1 MLTTGLVLILIRLLF
16 IRSDK
21 HIQVSTLLNASNPK
35 TTLFTRI
42 RDKSKKGMA
51 LLFFALFFTAC
62 SENKQVNTI
71 PLKDYNVLTMEPRTV
86 TTYTDFPATIQG
98 ENIVEIRPMVDGYLE
113 AIYVKEGATVKK
125 GQLLFK
131 IKNSMFEQAVITAN
145 AAIKNAQ
152 ADVNT
157 AKMNVEKVRPLVEK
171 EIVSN
176 YELQSALFTLQSKE
190 AALSEAK
197 ATLANANTNLGYT
210 TLRSPQNG
218 VIGAIPYKIG
228 ALVNSTTSAPLT
240 VLADIT
246 HVYAYFSWNEKQ
258 LLTFFSD
265 KPGKT
270 IQEKLNL
277 LPPVTLV
284 LADGTEYSEKGKL
297 ETASG
302 LINTETG
309 TASFKAIFP
318 NPRGI
323 IHSGSS
329 ALVRLNQ
336 TKDDALL
343 VPQSASYEMQDK
355 RFVYLLA
362 SNNMVMSRSI
372 DSRPT
377 NDGQFLIVLNG
388 LKSGDKVLLGGT
400 NLKDSTFIIPKY
412 IKTDSIYSQLHNN

>member
-1 MLTTGLVLILIRLLF
+1 MLTTGLVLLLLRLFFIRTHKHLDTSTQQYNSTEKSTLFSRIRNGNKKGMISIVIILLF
-16 IRSDK
+16 I
-21 HIQVSTLLNASNPK
+21 
-35 TTLFTRI
+35 
-42 RDKSKKGMA
+42 
-51 LLFFALFFTAC
+51 AC
-62 SENKQVNTI
+62 TENKQVNIT
-71 PLKDYNVLTMEPRTV
+71 PLKDYKVLILEPRTI

-125 GQLLFK
+125 DQLLFR
-131 IKNSMFEQAVITAN
+131 IKNPIFEQAVITAN

-157 AKMNVEKVRPLVEK
+157 AKMNVEKVRPLVQK

-176 YELQSALFTLQSKE
+176 YELQAALFSLQSKE
-190 AALSEAK
+190 AALSEAT
-197 ATLANANTNLGYT
+197 AALANANTNLGYT

-228 ALVNSTTSAPLT
+228 ALVNSATSAPLT
-240 VLADIT
+240 ILADIT

-258 LLTFFSD
+258 LLTFLSD
-265 KPGKT
+265 KAGKT
-270 IQEKLNL
+270 IQEKLNQ

-284 LADGTEYSEKGKL
+284 LADGTEYSERGKL

-309 TASFKAIFP
+309 TASFKAFFP
-318 NPRGI
+318 NPKGI
-323 IHSGSS
+323 LHSGSS

-343 VPQSASYEMQDK
+343 IPQSASYEMQDK
-355 RFVYLLA
+355 RFVYVLA
-362 SNNMVMSRSI
+362 THDMVMSRAI
-372 DSRPT
+372 NSRPT
-377 NDGQFLIVLNG
+377 NDGQFLIVMDG

-400 NLKDSTFIIPKY
+400 NLKDSTFIIPRY
-412 IKTDSIYSQLHNN
+412 IKPDSIYSQLRTN